1 MSATNESVITAAV
14 KDSLIE
20 ILGDGIEITEI
31 SLSKHG
37 RRLLSILSLTYTVSN
52 IRDMTVKEV
61 TQLLQDSMDNGD
73 FVSTLSTNSGVTIE
87 GVSDLQTTNISPTSA
102 PINAPDQK
110 KSGLCYFNH
119 FFAPHQSAYLS
130 VCQSTYRVVCLFA
143 CIIYLSICLSICL
156 SFYMSFCLFVWL
168 SVCLSIFF
176 TVYLF
181 AYLSIYL
188 SISLWLYDII

>member
-20 ILGDGIEITEI
+20 ILGDGIEVTEI

-37 RRLLSILSLTYTVSN
+37 RRLLSVLSLTYTVSN

-73 FVSTLSTNSGVTIE
+73 FVSTLSINSGVTID

-143 CIIYLSICLSICL
+143 CIIYLSVCLSICL
-156 SFYMSFCLFVWL
+156 SFYMSFCLFV
-168 SVCLSIFF
+168 
-176 TVYLF
+176 
-181 AYLSIYL
+181 
-188 SISLWLYDII
+188 